1 MILESLQVVSN
12 PKYLDPGTGSLIIQI
27 AIGGIAGGLV
37 AAKILWKRIG
47 KSFARVFT
55 RNSDV
60 EDPGH

>member
-1 MILESLQVVSN
+1 MILETVQVVSN

-47 KSFARVFT
+47 RSFARVFVKG
-55 RNSDV
+55 SHV